1 MHCKSR
7 HLACHQVSLLW
18 AYQMEGVT
26 LVKNSLVF
34 FYFLFYS
41 SIPGDI
47 SLLVMGQTVVLVRL
61 YVEMQVSLFYGF
73 NFSSKDE

>member
-7 HLACHQVSLLW
+7 LLACHQVSFLW

-34 FYFLFYS
+34 FDFIFHS

-47 SLLVMGQTVVLVRL
+47 SLLVMG
-61 YVEMQVSLFYGF
+61 
-73 NFSSKDE
+73 